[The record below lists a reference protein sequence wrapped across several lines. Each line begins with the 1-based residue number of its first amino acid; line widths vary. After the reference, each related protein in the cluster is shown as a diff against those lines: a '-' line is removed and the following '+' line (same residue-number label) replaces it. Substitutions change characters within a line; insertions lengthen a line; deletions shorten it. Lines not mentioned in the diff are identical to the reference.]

1 MDAFVEVVNTDGTK
15 ERFPIEGS
23 QVTLGKSGSAQIS
36 IPTARE
42 LELEHLLIAPRG
54 KEGVW
59 VSTSQ
64 GAMTPTLYKG
74 KPFVN
79 GMVPWGSEFVIGSL
93 RIRVTNKRGSTGETK
108 VSPVLLVA
116 LVVGL
121 AIAALTFLGNDDS
134 ALPSSEGL
142 EPPELF
148 TTEASCP
155 ATGNPAASASS
166 AEYRAHSRGDR
177 MRYDPRDGVQAA
189 MLYDEAA
196 ACYRQAG
203 EAEKAAEM
211 ERERDEMKE
220 TVNAEY
226 AARRLR
232 LHHALQTEDWEQA
245 VIETRA
251 LLRLTAFIDPENDFV
266 VWLERTR
273 RIVQARWD
281 KEREARQ

>member
-15 ERFPIEGS
+15 ERFPIEGP

-64 GAMTPTLYKG
+64 GAMTPTHYKG

-93 RIRVTNKRGSTGETK
+93 RIRVTNKRETKGEQK

-116 LVVGL
+116 LVVVLVGGVFML
-121 AIAALTFLGNDDS
+121 MSGDES
-134 ALPSSEGL
+134 SLPSSEGL

-148 TTEASCP
+148 TTAAECP
-155 ATGNPAASASS
+155 TTGEPSANASS

-177 MRYDPRDGVQAA
+177 MRYDPRDGVQAV

-203 EAEKAAEM
+203 DSEKASEM
-211 ERERDEMKE
+211 ERYRDEMKE
-220 TVNAEY
+220 TVTAEY

-251 LLRLTAFIDPENDFV
+251 LLRLTAFVDPENDYV